1 MFKAGNMKKRL
12 KFWLLLILVVS
23 VAFGASSCNDTA
35 TSGTSSKYKTYTLK
49 HYGVSFSFEYPVGY
63 KTILSY
69 IQDNPD
75 APIGVHFS
83 WQETDPIFGVDIYSP
98 KAEQVDPATA
108 ANTAG
113 SHSPDE
119 EIERTSIAIAGTTGE
134 LVAYNSY
141 DYQNAHSINRGVYF
155 DVNGVLWSIS
165 IYSSTANADKAEN
178 DFEHIISTF
187 KVN

>member
-1 MFKAGNMKKRL
+1 MKKRS

-23 VAFGASSCNDTA
+23 IAFGASSCTQSA
-35 TSGTSSKYKTYTLK
+35 ISGTSSNYKTYSLK
-49 HYGVSFSFEYPVGY
+49 PYGVSFSFEYPVGY
-63 KTILSY
+63 KTILQY
-69 IQDNPD
+69 FQDNPD
-75 APIGVHFS
+75 ASIGVHFS
-83 WQETDPIFGVDIYSP
+83 WQGTDPIFGVDINSTI
-98 KAEQVDPATA
+98 AEQVDPTTA

-113 SHSPDE
+113 SHIPNE

-134 LVAYNSY
+134 LVAYNSD
-141 DYQNAHSINRGVYF
+141 DYQNAPSINRGVYF

>member
-1 MFKAGNMKKRL
+1 MKKRL
-12 KFWLLLILVVS
+12 KLWLLLILVVS
-23 VAFGASSCNDTA
+23 VALGASSCTQNV
-35 TSGTSSKYKTYTLK
+35 TSGTNSKYKTYTLK

-69 IQDNPD
+69 IQDNTE
-75 APIGVHFS
+75 ASIGVHFS
-83 WQETDPIFGVDIYSP
+83 WHGADPIFGIDINSHI
-98 KAEQVDPATA
+98 AEQVDPTTA
-108 ANTAG
+108 ENTAG
-113 SHSPDE
+113 SHTPDE
-119 EIERTSIAIAGTTGE
+119 EIERISIAIAGITGE
-134 LVAYNSY
+134 LVAYNSG
-141 DYQNAHSINRGVYF
+141 YQYAPSINRAVYF

>member
-1 MFKAGNMKKRL
+1 MKKRL
-12 KFWLLLILVVS
+12 IFWLLLILVVS
-23 VAFGASSCNDTA
+23 VAFGASSCTQNV
-35 TSGTSSKYKTYTLK
+35 TSGTNSNYKTYSLK

-69 IQDNPD
+69 IQNNPD
-75 APIGVHFS
+75 ASIGVHFS
-83 WQETDPIFGVDIYSP
+83 WQRADPIFGIDINSP
-98 KAEQVDPATA
+98 VAEQVDATTA

-113 SHSPDE
+113 SHTPDE
-119 EIERTSIAIAGTTGE
+119 EIERISIAIAATTGE
-134 LVAYNSY
+134 LVAYNSG
-141 DYQNAHSINRGVYF
+141 YQYAPTINRAVYF

>member
-1 MFKAGNMKKRL
+1 MKKRL
-12 KFWLLLILVVS
+12 KFWLLFILVVS
-23 VAFGASSCNDTA
+23 IAFGASSCTQNA
-35 TSGTSSKYKTYTLK
+35 ISGTNSKYKTYSLK

-75 APIGVHFS
+75 ASIGVHFS
-83 WQETDPIFGVDIYSP
+83 WQGADPIFGVDIYSP
-98 KAEQVDPATA
+98 NAEQVDPTTA

-113 SHSPDE
+113 SHTPDE

-134 LVAYNSY
+134 MVTYNSD
-141 DYQNAHSINRGVYF
+141 DYQNAPSINRGVYF

-178 DFEHIISTF
+178 DFDHIISTF